1 MSHESKTTTDHDEI
15 RRWAEERGGKPA
27 TVEDTKRSGEKA
39 GLLRIDFP
47 GGAGNPPLKPISWDA
62 FFKKFDESDLAMVY
76 QEEKADGETSTFC
89 KFVNRENAHAGS
101 SR

>member
-1 MSHESKTTTDHDEI
+1 MSHESKVTTDHDEI

-27 TVEDTKRSGEKA
+27 TVEDTERPGEKA

-47 GGAGNPPLKPISWDA
+47 TGAGSPPLEPISWDD
-62 FFKKFDESDLAMVY
+62 FFDKFDEAELAMVY
-76 QEEKADGETSTFC
+76 QDEKADGEVSTFC

-101 SR
+101 KR